1 MSKFRAAVA
10 VEIQLTGE
18 VFTRAW
24 DGEMGAVIAGW
35 TIPVS
40 A

>member
-1 MSKFRAAVA
+1 MSNSRTAVA

-18 VFTRAW
+18 VSTRAW
-24 DGEMGAVIAGW
+24 DGEMGAVIAEW